1 MKLKYT
7 NLLIRTKSLKRV
19 INNYILRSN
28 INKSFQLTIMK
39 LVFMNIVMIN
49 ENKQQV
55 LLKHLSTKQKI
66 NIKQHKFNLL
76 AKGFNVLCSHKENEN
91 L

>member
-1 MKLKYT
+1 
-7 NLLIRTKSLKRV
+7 
-19 INNYILRSN
+19 
-28 INKSFQLTIMK
+28 MK

-76 AKGFNVLCSHKENEN
+76 AKGLNVLCSHKENEN